1 MKIQSS
7 LKVVGFA
14 VMLAA
19 ANMANAVTTDWGT
32 IDPSTPFSKSFSAQR
47 LGSFEDF
54 YNFSLLSAADGL
66 LKASVTITMN
76 GEPHSGI
83 DDLVF
88 ALYTSANQ
96 LVNQTYDALSKTYFF
111 TVAPGSYYLKV
122 SGSGWVG
129 NELPTPPTP
138 AYNGYMAMTAAVPE
152 PETYAMFL
160 AGLGLVGTV
169 IRRRSRDF

>member
-1 MKIQSS
+1 MKIQPS
-7 LKVVGFA
+7 LKAVGFA

-19 ANMANAVTTDWGT
+19 ASMANAATTDWGT
-32 IDPSTPFSKSFSAQR
+32 IDPSTTFTKSFSAQR

-54 YNFSLLSAADGL
+54 YNFSLLSGADGW
-66 LKASVTITMN
+66 LKTSITITMN
-76 GEPHSGI
+76 GEPHSGF

-88 ALYTSANQ
+88 GLYTSANQ
-96 LVNQTYDALSKTYFF
+96 LVSQTYDALSKTYFF
-111 TVAPGSYYLKV
+111 ALDQGSYYLKV

-129 NELPTPPTP
+129 NEIPTPSTP
-138 AYNGYMAMTAAVPE
+138 AYNGFMSMTAAVPE